1 MREEVLAMKSMRR
14 VDRQMS
20 EAEAKELLE
29 RGEFGILATVDST
42 GQPYGVPL
50 NYVYFNDAVYFHCAL
65 IGKKLNDIAANPQ
78 VCFTVVGNTQVLPD
92 KFATNYE
99 SVMVFGAAA
108 IVEASERNAMFEALI
123 QKYSAAFIEAGHAY
137 IEKFQAATQ
146 VVKISVAHIT
156 GKRRAG

>member
-1 MREEVLAMKSMRR
+1 MKSMRR
-14 VDRQMS
+14 VDRQMT
-20 EAEAKELLE
+20 EAEAKELLD

-65 IGKKLNDIAANPQ
+65 IGKKLNDITANPQ

-99 SVMVFGAAA
+99 SVMVFGPAA
-108 IVEASERNAMFEALI
+108 IVDAAEKELALEAII
-123 QKYSAAFIEAGHAY
+123 QRYSADFLEAGHAY
-137 IEKFQAATQ
+137 IEKFRAATQ
-146 VVKISVAHIT
+146 VVKIGIEHVS

>member
-1 MREEVLAMKSMRR
+1 MKSMRR
-14 VDRQMS
+14 VDRQMT

-108 IVEASERNAMFEALI
+108 IVEESDRNAMFEALI

-146 VVKISVAHIT
+146 VVKISVAQIT

>member
-1 MREEVLAMKSMRR
+1 MKSMRR
-14 VDRQMS
+14 VDRQMT

-65 IGKKLNDIAANPQ
+65 IGKKLNDITANPQ

-99 SVMVFGAAA
+99 SVMVFGPAA
-108 IVEASERNAMFEALI
+108 IVDAAEKEFALEAII
-123 QKYSAAFIEAGHAY
+123 QRYSADFLEAGHAY
-137 IEKFQAATQ
+137 IEKFRASTQ
-146 VVKISVAHIT
+146 VVKISIEHIS